1 MQKGPLV
8 AVAVAA
14 IALIGIYLFTD
25 IKKAKTTEVEASTT
39 EVINTGN
46 EYVQS
51 FLNGLDQTKRDFAAS
66 LYQRAEEGQDTGAV
80 EELIGFYENEQQYN
94 FAAYTHSLKAKL
106 SPSVA
111 NWELAGD
118 RQLSVSSNTAY
129 DSEFNEVLYQEALSS
144 YQKAIDLDS
153 NNLDLQVKLG
163 SAIVDRS
170 PQPMQGISLLLGVIE
185 KDSMHINGNLA
196 LGKFGIISGQ
206 YDKAIIRLEK
216 VLSLQP
222 QNTEALFLAGEAYSN
237 LGDTE
242 KAIESLTLCKD
253 LVENEELKKEI
264 DAYLQQLL

>member
-1 MQKGPLV
+1 MQKGPLA
-8 AVAVAA
+8 AVAIAA

-25 IKKAKTTEVEASTT
+25 IKQAKTTKVAENTT
-39 EVINTGN
+39 AIVQAGN
-46 EYVQS
+46 EYIQS
-51 FLNGLDQTKRDFAAS
+51 FLNSLDQSKRELAS
-66 LYQRAEEGQDTGAV
+66 ALYQRVEDQDTTAV
-80 EELIGFYENEQQYN
+80 DELIRFYEDVQQYN
-94 FAAYTHSLKAKL
+94 FAAYMHSLKAEL
-106 SPSVA
+106 SPSRA

-118 RQLSVSSNTAY
+118 RQLSVSSNEAY
-129 DSEFNEVLYQEALSS
+129 DNDFNEVLYQEALSS

-185 KDSMHINGNLA
+185 KDSFHINGNLA

-222 QNTEALFLAGEAYSN
+222 QNTEALFLSAEAYSN
-237 LGDTE
+237 LGNTD
-242 KAIESLTLCKD
+242 KAIEALNFCKD
-253 LVENEELKKEI
+253 LVENEDLKKEI